1 VLLAL
6 LEENSMGLASVLS
19 HVGVNELDGIVTD
32 GCGENSGHANLLEGL
47 VIGDSGVNAYDGS
60 CSHLF

>member
-1 VLLAL
+1 
-6 LEENSMGLASVLS
+6 MGLASVLS

-32 GCGENSGHANLLEGL
+32 GCGENSGHADLLEGL